1 MSDLH
6 RARARAD
13 AFARAIDNGAPHG
26 SHVQD
31 DDPEFA
37 TAVDLVARLRA
48 AGAVSPRPEFSADLR
63 RRLLDEASLRSASG
77 SVSAIVDRTG
87 NTEQNADG
95 TTIAGGPA
103 TASARESVS
112 LGEPRN
118 ASVTDLHRHRR
129 RPLRLVASTATIVLL
144 AGGVGSAAA
153 AQQSM
158 PGDALYGMKR
168 GIETVAT
175 NVSVGDDSRGRRELE
190 HAMTRLAEVRSLA
203 EHKADVDTINA
214 TLNDFSVQARRG
226 VSRLVA
232 SYQQDGDEASLLAV
246 NTFLLDAATGISSMT
261 RAKLLPDES
270 LRAVAEAWATIESL
284 ANHTKSACPK
294 CLTPKA
300 MTSAAPTPEGTT
312 STEAGGT
319 PSVGTADRPS
329 SNPTDPLATSG
340 ASTAP
345 PSNQP
350 TKNAT
355 IANTPQASLPTT
367 STRPTDRPTVLPT
380 VKPTVQPTGSLPPYP
395 TLPTPTVSG
404 TPQWPFPTL
413 SFPTITLPLPPL
425 VTLTLGLP
433 FQQQSS
439 R

>member
-77 SVSAIVDRTG
+77 SVSAVVDRPG
-87 NTEQNADG
+87 STERNADG

-112 LGEPRN
+112 IGEPRN
-118 ASVTDLHRHRR
+118 ATVTDLHRHRR

-203 EHKADVDTINA
+203 EHKADAAIINA
-214 TLNDFSVQARRG
+214 TLSDFSVQARRG

-232 SYQQDGDEASLLAV
+232 SYQQDGDESALLAV

-261 RAKLLPDES
+261 RVNLLPDET
-270 LRAVAEAWATIESL
+270 LRAVSEAWATIEAL
-284 ANHTKSACPK
+284 ANHTKAACPN
-294 CLTPKA
+294 CAAPKA
-300 MTSAAPTPEGTT
+300 MTSAAPTPDGTA
-312 STEAGGT
+312 STKAGGT
-319 PSVGTADRPS
+319 PSVGIAGRPT

-367 STRPTDRPTVLPT
+367 STRPTDQPTVLPT
-380 VKPTVQPTGSLPPYP
+380 GKPTVGPTGSLPP

-404 TPQWPFPTL
+404 TPQWPFPSLT
-413 SFPTITLPLPPL
+413 FPTITLPLPPL

-433 FQQQSS
+433 FQPQSS